1 MTIRSFNVFFTR
13 KTLSLLLFLSSFCVL
28 GCETDGYPEDMV
40 YPARTDPLVINK
52 PERDAPAIDRPGEY
66 PKILFVGLT
75 EAERDK
81 LLLEPDK
88 VDAGLRDQL
97 DKQLDKM
104 FGTPAH
110 PKVEGEG
117 DELKAL
123 KGIYKLDEANL
134 ARGAQLYRQQ
144 CLHCHGLTGDGRGP
158 TAPWV
163 NAHPRDYRMG
173 KFKFTSSKQPEG
185 SRKPRR
191 EDLVRTIYE
200 GIEGSSMP
208 SFRLL
213 GSEDI
218 ETLAAYVVHLS
229 LRGELEYTVLRYATP
244 EINDYFANIAKDWVN
259 AEKDGLI
266 VPDAYPPATMTEE
279 QKKQSVSNGMKLFTQ
294 QGGAGCISCHTDFGR
309 QSAYKYDAWGTITRP
324 VDLTTGILHGGRRPI
339 DLFWRIHSGING
351 SGMTAFSGQVSSKDI
366 WDIVAFLQVLP
377 YPAMRD
383 KYGIKLENN

>member
-1 MTIRSFNVFFTR
+1 MTIRSFDNLFTR
-13 KTLSLLLFLSSFCVL
+13 RTLSLILFLSSFCVL

-75 EAERDK
+75 ETERDK

-97 DKQLDKM
+97 EKQLDKM

-117 DELKAL
+117 DELKVL
-123 KGIYKLDEANL
+123 KGVYKLDEANL

-185 SRKPRR
+185 SRKPRK

-213 GSEDI
+213 GTDDI

-244 EINDYFANIAKDWVN
+244 DINDYFANIAKDWVN

-279 QKKQSVSNGMKLFTQ
+279 QKKQSVINGMKLFTQ

-309 QSAYKYDAWGTITRP
+309 QSAYKYDVWGTITRP
-324 VDLTTGILHGGRRPI
+324 VDLTTGIYHGGRRPI

-383 KYGIKLENN
+383 KFGIKLENN